1 MIVCHCNV
9 ITDRMILEA
18 IDSLLADD
26 PWRQLTPGRI
36 YARLGRRPR
45 CGGCFKTV
53 VALAIERSQLLQER
67 DGLDPQVVAALEAL
81 LAAPTASTRSAQSG
95 RFTDDYD
102 AAEND
107 ILSLMSQAAE

>member
-9 ITDRMILEA
+9 ITDQMILAA
-18 IDSLLADD
+18 IDTLLADD

-36 YARLGRRPR
+36 YAKLGRRPR

-67 DGLDPQVVAALEAL
+67 EGLDPRVVAALEAL
-81 LAAPTASTRSAQSG
+81 LAAPQPREAAGTRNRFAEDYETAQS
-95 RFTDDYD
+95 DP
-102 AAEND
+102 
-107 ILSLMSQAAE
+107 SV